1 MIPVTQAWVWA
12 AGVLVGFVA
21 ALFGFVIADTARL
34 RKSLRAERVFS
45 PARVREIDTAV
56 KLSDEEAL
64 VLIKARK

>member
-21 ALFGFVIADTARL
+21 AMFGFVIADTARL
-34 RKSLRAERVFS
+34 RKSLMAERVFS
-45 PARVREIDTAV
+45 DARIAEIDAHTR
-56 KLSDEEAL
+56 LTEAL